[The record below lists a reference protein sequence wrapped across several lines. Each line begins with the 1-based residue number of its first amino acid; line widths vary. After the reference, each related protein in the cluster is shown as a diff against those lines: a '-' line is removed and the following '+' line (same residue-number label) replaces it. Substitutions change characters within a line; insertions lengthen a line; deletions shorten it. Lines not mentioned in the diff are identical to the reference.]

1 MTPAKP
7 ASPLSARRAVVTGAS
22 RGIGRA
28 IALSLAGAGAGVCL
42 VARGVAELEEAANAA
57 LEAGAALALAYAYDI
72 GHPESP
78 AAIAERLRGDR
89 FTPDVLVHSAG
100 VHHRG
105 DMSEARVEHMD
116 DHLRLNVRAPYAL
129 TQALLPELLAGRGEV
144 IFVNSSQ
151 GLAVRAEVGQYA
163 ASKHALRALADA
175 LREEV
180 NPHGV
185 RVLSVFPGRTATP
198 GQRAILEAEGRD
210 WRPERL
216 IQPEDV
222 AAVVLTA
229 VTLPRTAEV
238 TEIRLR
244 PLVKW
249 DDAEPS
255 TA

>member
-1 MTPAKP
+1 
-7 ASPLSARRAVVTGAS
+7 VITGAS

-28 IALSLAGAGAGVCL
+28 IALALAGAGAGVCL
-42 VARGVAELEEAANAA
+42 IARGTADLEEVAEAARRT
-57 LEAGAALALAYAYDI
+57 GAPTVLSYTCDI
-72 GHPESP
+72 GEPESATEI
-78 AAIAERLRGDR
+78 AARLRRDG
-89 FTPDVLVHSAG
+89 FPPDVLVHSAG

-105 DMSEARVEHMD
+105 TMADASVEDMD

-129 TQALLPELLAGRGEV
+129 TKALLPELLAGRGEV
-144 IFVNSSQ
+144 VFVNSSQ
-151 GLAVRAEVGQYA
+151 GLTVRAEVGQYA

-198 GQRAILEAEGRD
+198 GQLKIFEDEGRP
-210 WRPERL
+210 WRPEVL

-222 AAVVLTA
+222 AAVVLAA

-244 PLVKW
+244 SLVKW
-249 DDAEPS
+249 DEATS
-255 TA
+255 TSSL